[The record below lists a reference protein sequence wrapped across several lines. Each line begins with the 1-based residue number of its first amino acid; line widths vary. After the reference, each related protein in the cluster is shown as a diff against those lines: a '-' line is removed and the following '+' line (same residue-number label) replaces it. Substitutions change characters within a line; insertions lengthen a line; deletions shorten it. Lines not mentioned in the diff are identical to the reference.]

1 LEERSLQITV
11 TGHGIESS
19 EALRGYIEDKLAR
32 MDRYAS
38 RISRIQVILKP
49 APKDGRTV
57 EAICHVAGGKPVVVR
72 TDHTD
77 FYAAVDLVADK
88 LQRQLTKFKSR
99 REKRVRRGQAD
110 EARQFKDAATGSA
123 PPEEVDD
130 YDLLG
135 DEE

>member
-1 LEERSLQITV
+1 MQITV

-19 EALRGYIEDKLAR
+19 EALRGYIEDKLSR
-32 MDRYAS
+32 MDRYVS
-38 RISRIQVILKP
+38 RINKIQVILKP
-49 APKDGRTV
+49 APKEGRTV
-57 EAICHVAGGKPVVVR
+57 EAICHVAGGKSVVAR

-99 REKRVRRGQAD
+99 RDKRVRGQA
-110 EARQFKDAATGSA
+110 EEIRKFKDAATGSA
-123 PPEEVDD
+123 PPEEIDD

-135 DEE
+135 EED